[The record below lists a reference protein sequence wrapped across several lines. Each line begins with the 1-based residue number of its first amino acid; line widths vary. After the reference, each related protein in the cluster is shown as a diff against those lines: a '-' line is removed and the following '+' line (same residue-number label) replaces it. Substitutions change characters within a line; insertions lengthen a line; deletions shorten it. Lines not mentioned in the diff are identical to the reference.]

1 MTMTTWVGEDDSK
14 GKDRDG
20 DEYEEKVRVS

>member
-1 MTMTTWVGEDDSK
+1 MTTRVGEDENI

-20 DEYEEKVRVS
+20 DEYEEKVRAS

>member
-1 MTMTTWVGEDDSK
+1 MTMTTSVGEDENK

-20 DEYEEKVRVS
+20 EDYEEKVRAS